1 MHPILK
7 EMAKLNQMNHP
18 QKGLYFCPLLIH
30 LDQIMESFLI
40 RSPEYTHT
48 EACTSIHTFF
58 IFCIFQKKKTHQ
70 NLKLLHVQLDY
81 VERSHSKLILCL
93 SILPLTMCHTKLI
106 FAGFLCAII
115 VMNFID
121 IKTTP
126 LSSENKLSVSQASSF
141 PAALKWGEGG
151 AELRLLNSLQ

>member
-1 MHPILK
+1 MH
-7 EMAKLNQMNHP
+7 
-18 QKGLYFCPLLIH
+18 
-30 LDQIMESFLI
+30 
-40 RSPEYTHT
+40 
-48 EACTSIHTFF
+48 IHTH
-58 IFCIFQKKKTHQ
+58 IFHILHISKKKTHQ

-106 FAGFLCAII
+106 FAGFLCAIT

-141 PAALKWGEGG
+141 PAALKWGWGVEF
-151 AELRLLNSLQ
+151 RLLNSLWWPKMFWSSPHLHIRLSFAFCSRDRWWLLLSEDMKQFDMV